1 MQTNPMFDATSDAA
15 DDAPTGKYTFIRHGE
30 AEHNVLFRKGQ
41 SEKGV
46 EILDPPLTGKG
57 RRQVEA
63 LRKYIREE
71 GLTFDVVYCSCLT
84 RALQTCQIIFEDIQ
98 PSRVVVTPLQTE
110 TGVDVPGD
118 DRVGGPCRSGRPLE
132 ELQQE
137 FPPGW
142 DWSGL
147 EDSASWAR
155 KNSTSKK
162 DGAVGWAHPLPKEK
176 RLDEFRIL
184 VDRRPAE
191 RVAIVGHA
199 AVFKSLVG
207 IKMTSC
213 QMLWTDEL
221 RDSDGDD

>member
-1 MQTNPMFDATSDAA
+1 MA
-15 DDAPTGKYTFIRHGE
+15 
-30 AEHNVLFRKGQ
+30 
-41 SEKGV
+41 KGV

-63 LRKYIREE
+63 MRKYIREE

-84 RALQTCQIIFEDIQ
+84 RALQTCQILFEDIQ

-118 DRVGGPCRSGRPLE
+118 DRVGGPCRSGRALE
-132 ELQQE
+132 ELRQE
-137 FPPGW
+137 FPAGW

-147 EDSASWAR
+147 EDSGSWAR
-155 KNSTSKK
+155 KNSTFKK

-176 RLDEFRIL
+176 RLEEFRTLI
-184 VDRRPAE
+184 DGRPAE

-213 QMLWTDEL
+213 QMLWKDEL
-221 RDSDGDD
+221 RPSDGDD